1 MKFLVDEWKSFWKH
15 ISFYAFVLI
24 GAAPDIYQG
33 IAALGWLQDE
43 NVPPAFV
50 WTVRGLAVAGI
61 VGRYVRQKAK
71 EKPLP
76 APQGEK

>member
-1 MKFLVDEWKSFWKH
+1 MTWLVDEWKSFWKH
-15 ISFYAFVLI
+15 ISFYAFLII

-33 IAALGWLQDE
+33 IAALGWLDDE
-43 NVPPAFV
+43 SIPPALK
-50 WTVRGLAVAGI
+50 WSIRGLAAAGI

-76 APQGEK
+76 APQE